1 MEEKQISNT
10 KSTKFEVKMAGLV
23 EGLNVEARVLKELYE
38 QILRLENRLKN
49 VLSPREPMCQEQN
62 EQCDEK
68 TVMSNPHDD
77 SPLIKSLDDF
87 GRTIVS
93 NVKEMRKLDDRLSE
107 IFGRLDI

>member
-1 MEEKQISNT
+1 MNETQISNA
-10 KSTKFEVKMAGLV
+10 KSTKFEVKMAGLA
-23 EGLNVEARVLKELYE
+23 EGLNVEARGLKELYE

-49 VLSPREPMCQEQN
+49 VLSLREPMCQEQN
-62 EQCDEK
+62 KQCDEK

-93 NVKEMRKLDDRLSE
+93 NTLEIHKISERLSE
-107 IFGRLDI
+107 IFGRLEI